1 MEDNQTTENI
11 QISSR
16 DFLKI
21 RLKKIHRTQTWLSK
35 RLDVNGAYVS
45 LFFTDNAYPELEP
58 KIEKIISR
66 EEQKIIDRMKV
77 NGNKKNG

>member
-1 MEDNQTTENI
+1 MENNENLVNT
-11 QISSR
+11 QVTPR
-16 DFLKI
+16 DLLKL

-66 EEQKIIDRMKV
+66 EEQKIIARNEAKLIQ
-77 NGNKKNG
+77 KN